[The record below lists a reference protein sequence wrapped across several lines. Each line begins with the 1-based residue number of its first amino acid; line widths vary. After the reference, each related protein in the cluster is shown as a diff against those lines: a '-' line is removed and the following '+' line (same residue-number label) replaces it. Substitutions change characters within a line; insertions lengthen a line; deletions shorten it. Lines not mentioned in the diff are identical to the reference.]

1 MNYFELYLDESG
13 QFEELN
19 KNGRPSII
27 AGYLMHKK
35 CSEAWAKNLFAKTKK
50 KDASFSKI
58 DTDKFHARE
67 NKSPAISEFNVRL
80 LEELQANSALMVIFR
95 NARGNSIVNSD
106 ITYLNVFAEG
116 ILKLMYYLLANYK
129 DDVSLD
135 ITYATRLQMERK
147 ETSGMSQAIESDE
160 YFNRVQERI
169 LLRMAHIAPH
179 DRKRLQYKLHWGSA
193 RKSSLLMLADAV
205 NYSFRGGISLLTSE
219 QKERT
224 RKLQQLRFSVLE
236 HSGWEQIQAHVT
248 SNRWAEAVY
257 SWYGEYYDELK
268 EQYGSEFNPL
278 IIDRLR
284 QLGEANSKVQ
294 FEVLS
299 NLIKILIDTRRY
311 EIANKF
317 MDRIVR
323 ELFPLLLQEGLLSPE
338 TDFDLR
344 FFRLTTATHQGDLSE
359 AENQIRACRGKLA
372 ELPATWETMDYYLS
386 YKLRE
391 AEHQKNMFDFQGAV
405 ANLDRL
411 EQILTDA
418 VSVVKMIDD
427 LGEFGEKIT
436 STTLGKALGSRVTA
450 RCYLSYEKPEELAL
464 ARKDSDAAIEQFHS
478 EADKARQYMTR
489 SMVECL
495 DGRFEDALI
504 WLGRAYRR
512 EDAAPAK
519 LLAEFRRD
527 KNSSAFGILHYTTL
541 MALALKKD
549 HPLGRELFFAWN
561 MVHPEDIIP
570 DSREHPT
577 NIILWRIAI
586 SKAIMQPG
594 AATAYYKEAIS
605 ATDSNPRNLP
615 HFMARLAMKA
625 DYEGMSNLPNKFK
638 SRRSF
643 LSFERDYLK
652 LKECWLGFSMKV
664 LSRLEGYFAY
674 AKNPGNTDGGMH
686 DLANIANSIPIL

>member
-1 MNYFELYLDESG
+1 
-13 QFEELN
+13 
-19 KNGRPSII
+19 
-27 AGYLMHKK
+27 MHKK

-58 DTDKFHARE
+58 DTD
-67 NKSPAISEFNVRL
+67 N
-80 LEELQANSALMVIFR
+80 
-95 NARGNSIVNSD
+95 
-106 ITYLNVFAEG
+106 
-116 ILKLMYYLLANYK
+116 
-129 DDVSLD
+129 
-135 ITYATRLQMERK
+135 
-147 ETSGMSQAIESDE
+147 
-160 YFNRVQERI
+160 
-169 LLRMAHIAPH
+169 
-179 DRKRLQYKLHWGSA
+179 
-193 RKSSLLMLADAV
+193 
-205 NYSFRGGISLLTSE
+205 
-219 QKERT
+219 
-224 RKLQQLRFSVLE
+224 
-236 HSGWEQIQAHVT
+236 
-248 SNRWAEAVY
+248 
-257 SWYGEYYDELK
+257 
-268 EQYGSEFNPL
+268 
-278 IIDRLR
+278 
-284 QLGEANSKVQ
+284 
-294 FEVLS
+294 
-299 NLIKILIDTRRY
+299 
-311 EIANKF
+311 
-317 MDRIVR
+317 
-323 ELFPLLLQEGLLSPE
+323 
-338 TDFDLR
+338 
-344 FFRLTTATHQGDLSE
+344 
-359 AENQIRACRGKLA
+359 
-372 ELPATWETMDYYLS
+372 
-386 YKLRE
+386 
-391 AEHQKNMFDFQGAV
+391 QKNMFGFQGAV

-464 ARKDSDAAIEQFHS
+464 ARKDSDAALEQFQS

-512 EDAAPAK
+512 EDSAPAK

-549 HPLGRELFFAWN
+549 HPLGRELFSAWN
-561 MVHPEDIIP
+561 MVPLEDIIP

-625 DYEGMSNLPNKFK
+625 DYEGMSNLPNKSK

-652 LKECWLGFSMKV
+652 MKECWPGFSMKV

-686 DLANIANSIPIL
+686 DPANIANSIPIL